1 MRTTMHTYRGD
12 DTPRFRK
19 AHTASNPGLYW
30 IGDYIAVWLSDEELH
45 MLRLELDQVDDIV
58 NGPMR

>member
-12 DTPRFRK
+12 DRPRFRK
-19 AHTASNPGLYW
+19 VPNSDGLYW
-30 IGDYIAVWLSDEELH
+30 IGDFIAVWLTDEELH
-45 MLRLELDQVDDIV
+45 QLRLELDQVDDIT